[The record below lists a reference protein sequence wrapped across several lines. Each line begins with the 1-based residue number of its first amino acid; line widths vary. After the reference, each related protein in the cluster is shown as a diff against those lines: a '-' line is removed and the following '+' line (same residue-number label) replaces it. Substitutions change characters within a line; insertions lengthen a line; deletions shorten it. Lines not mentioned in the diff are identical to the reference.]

1 MKKNLSEL
9 YKDLK
14 SLGLPITYYEWEKGK
29 VPDLPYLV
37 YYETGKDIFYADNE
51 SYYLRNVITVELYT
65 DYKDE
70 ELEALLESFFN
81 AQNISL
87 INVEE
92 NFWSDEHLHEVSY
105 EFEL

>member
-1 MKKNLSEL
+1 MRKNLSDIYEG
-9 YKDLK
+9 LK
-14 SLGLPITYYEWEKGK
+14 ELGLPITYYEWEIGK

-37 YYETGKDIFYADNE
+37 YYETGKEPFYADNQT
-51 SYYLRNVITVELYT
+51 YYARKTVTVELYT

-70 ELEALLESFFN
+70 KTEALLESFFN
-81 AQNISL
+81 AQNITLSF
-87 INVEE
+87 VEE